1 MYTFLRWAVLF
12 YILHVAISSSNI
24 TNPYETLYGNSQR
37 TSQSS
42 YLGPSKLSYSNEYV
56 LPNQP
61 RFTGM
66 AMDVNGT
73 MYLVTA
79 DAFVFAV
86 NQNGTTLWT
95 YSCDGDLAINV
106 ISIMYIYFWCTS
118 NNYLFSCQGSPA
130 LGANGD
136 LYFGTRHGTFI
147 TSASQFNS
155 LIILYKVI
163 FMRCHQLVKRVG
175 LCSLAAVTS

>member
-1 MYTFLRWAVLF
+1 MYTFIRWVVLF
-12 YILHVAISSSNI
+12 YIFHVAISSSNV
-24 TNPYETLYGNSQR
+24 TNPYEMLYGNSQR

-73 MYLVTA
+73 MYLVSA
-79 DAFVFAV
+79 DAVVFAV

-95 YSCDGDLAINV
+95 YSCEGFPAIFV
-106 ISIMYIYFWCTS
+106 ISIMYIYFQRTS
-118 NNYLFSCQGSPA
+118 NYIFSCKGSPA

-136 LYFGTRHGTFI
+136 LYFGTRYGT
-147 TSASQFNS
+147 
-155 LIILYKVI
+155 
-163 FMRCHQLVKRVG
+163 
-175 LCSLAAVTS
+175 